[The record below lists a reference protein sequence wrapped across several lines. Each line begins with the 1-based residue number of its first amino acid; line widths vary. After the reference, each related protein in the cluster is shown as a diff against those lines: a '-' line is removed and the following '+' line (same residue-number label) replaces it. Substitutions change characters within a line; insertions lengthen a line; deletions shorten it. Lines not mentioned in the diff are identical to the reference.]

1 MEKEHEKNK
10 TKQHALKKKKAKQKQ
25 NPQTM
30 QDGVYEE
37 QQRIERG
44 KFWWKG
50 HQNFKT
56 HCEVLKIKI
65 D

>member
-1 MEKEHEKNK
+1 MAVKFFWKKNMRK
-10 TKQHALKKKKAKQKQ
+10 TRQNNTNLKKKKAKQKQ

-44 KFWWKG
+44 KF
-50 HQNFKT
+50 
-56 HCEVLKIKI
+56 
-65 D
+65 